1 MDLRTA
7 GRVPGAG
14 LRAGQVRP
22 LSARELEVARL
33 VATGATNR
41 EIAAVLRIAPSTA
54 SAHIEHILR
63 KLGATRRTQIAAWAV
78 TAGATAPVTA

>member
-1 MDLRTA
+1 VDRSEADRITMS
-7 GRVPGAG
+7 VQGAD
-14 LRAGQVRP
+14 RASP

-41 EIAAVLRIAPSTA
+41 EIAAALEMAPKTA

-63 KLGATRRTQIAAWAV
+63 KLGAARRAQIAAWVARR
-78 TAGATAPVTA
+78 